1 VSEMAVVAVV
11 SGMAVVEE
19 MNKMN
24 KMNEMD
30 EMDGVSGM
38 AVVNEM
44 AVVDEMDEMDKMN
57 RDGLISHIDFLV
69 RLCLYDTAHAE
80 PLSTAIIY
88 GDALHHASYCPCWH
102 P

>member
-1 VSEMAVVAVV
+1 MAGMSEMA
-11 SGMAVVEE
+11 E
-19 MNKMN
+19 MNGM
-24 KMNEMD
+24 
-30 EMDGVSGM
+30 SG
-38 AVVNEM
+38 M
-44 AVVDEMDEMDKMN
+44 AVVDEMEEMNEMDKMN
-57 RDGLISHIDFLV
+57 RDGLTSHIDFLV

>member
-11 SGMAVVEE
+11 SEMAVVAV
-19 MNKMN
+19 
-24 KMNEMD
+24 
-30 EMDGVSGM
+30 VSGM

-88 GDALHHASYCPCWH
+88 GDALLHASYCPCWH

>member
-1 VSEMAVVAVV
+1 MSGMTGVSGMVEMSEMAGMTVV
-11 SGMAVVEE
+11 
-19 MNKMN
+19 NKMN
-24 KMNEMD
+24 KMDKMD
-30 EMDGVSGM
+30 KMS
-38 AVVNEM
+38 
-44 AVVDEMDEMDKMN
+44 EMDKMNVVNGMN

-88 GDALHHASYCPCWH
+88 GDALLHASYCPYWH

>member
-11 SGMAVVEE
+11 SEMAVVAV
-19 MNKMN
+19 
-24 KMNEMD
+24 
-30 EMDGVSGM
+30 VSGM

>member
-1 VSEMAVVAVV
+1 MAGMSEMA
-11 SGMAVVEE
+11 E
-19 MNKMN
+19 MNGM
-24 KMNEMD
+24 
-30 EMDGVSGM
+30 SG
-38 AVVNEM
+38 M
-44 AVVDEMDEMDKMN
+44 AVVDEMEEMNEMDKMN

-69 RLCLYDTAHAE
+69 RLCSYDTAHAE

>member
-1 VSEMAVVAVV
+1 MAGMSEMA
-11 SGMAVVEE
+11 E
-19 MNKMN
+19 MNGMSEMVE
-24 KMNEMD
+24 MNEMS
-30 EMDGVSGM
+30 EMAGMTGVIGMTGVTGVS
-38 AVVNEM
+38 
-44 AVVDEMDEMDKMN
+44 EMDKMN

-88 GDALHHASYCPCWH
+88 GDALLHASYCPCWH

>member
-1 VSEMAVVAVV
+1 MAGMSEMA
-11 SGMAVVEE
+11 E
-19 MNKMN
+19 MNGMS
-24 KMNEMD
+24 EMA
-30 EMDGVSGM
+30 GM
-38 AVVNEM
+38 AVVNKM
-44 AVVDEMDEMDKMN
+44 NGMNEMDKMN

-88 GDALHHASYCPCWH
+88 GDALLHASYCPCWH

>member
-1 VSEMAVVAVV
+1 MSEMA
-11 SGMAVVEE
+11 E
-19 MNKMN
+19 MNGMSEMVE
-24 KMNEMD
+24 MNEMS
-30 EMDGVSGM
+30 EMAGMTGVIGMTGVTGVS
-38 AVVNEM
+38 E
-44 AVVDEMDEMDKMN
+44 VDEMN

>member
-1 VSEMAVVAVV
+1 MSEMA
-11 SGMAVVEE
+11 E
-19 MNKMN
+19 MNGMSEMVEMN
-24 KMNEMD
+24 EMSEMD

-38 AVVNEM
+38 AVVNGM
-44 AVVDEMDEMDKMN
+44 AVLDEMDKMN

>member
-1 VSEMAVVAVV
+1 MSGMTGVSEMAVVN
-11 SGMAVVEE
+11 E
-19 MNKMN
+19 MN
-24 KMNEMD
+24 E
-30 EMDGVSGM
+30 
-38 AVVNEM
+38 VNE
-44 AVVDEMDEMDKMN
+44 VDEMDIMNKMN

>member
-1 VSEMAVVAVV
+1 MAGMSEMA
-11 SGMAVVEE
+11 E
-19 MNKMN
+19 MNGMS
-24 KMNEMD
+24 EMA
-30 EMDGVSGM
+30 GM
-38 AVVNEM
+38 AVVNKM
-44 AVVDEMDEMDKMN
+44 NGMNEMDKMN

-69 RLCLYDTAHAE
+69 RLCSYDTAHAE